1 MELILVF
8 GLPGSGKTT
17 FARAL
22 AERRGA
28 SHFNSDIIRDQM
40 GLLGQYDASSKKQ
53 VYDSLENA
61 VRQALIEKKRVV
73 IDATFFKESLRQP
86 FLQIAREV
94 GVPHFWIE
102 LKTDPEVVRQ
112 RVSKKRPYTEADF
125 EVYQNVKAAFEPLDE
140 AHLTLLSDNSNLD
153 QILEIAEKYLDQY
166 DG

>member
-40 GLLGQYDASSKKQ
+40 GLLGQYDATSKKK
-53 VYDSLENA
+53 VYDGLENA
-61 VRQALIEKKRVV
+61 VRQALLEKKDVV
-73 IDATFFKESLRQP
+73 IDATFFKNSLREP
-86 FLQIAREV
+86 FLQIARET
-94 GVPHFWIE
+94 GAPYFWIE
-102 LKTDPEVVRQ
+102 LKADPEVIRK

-125 EVYQNVKAAFEPLDE
+125 EVYQKVKAAFEPLDE
-140 AHLTLLSDNSNLD
+140 PHLILQSDNSNLD
-153 QILEIAEKYLDQY
+153 QLLETAEKYLDQH